1 MRVMSKTFKVDN
13 VPTLAAL
20 CPHLSPHISDTIQ
33 TRYGKYQTQYIRH
46 NIRHI
51 RHHRNDYDA
60 FAAAADADEH

>member
-46 NIRHI
+46 
-51 RHHRNDYDA
+51 HRNDYDA
-60 FAAAADADEH
+60 FAFAADADEH